1 MYCFEAHRCTK
12 YDCPVQRRQI
22 MRCWQY
28 LEAANK
34 REVTQEDCP
43 FAPCDRC
50 NYRLG
55 WEIGLIDESMFPEI
69 PDPTPESLLPEFKE
83 EESPE
88 SGSEKKEKEER
99 KGEEEPKQE
108 NLQRP
113 DETKAEPEKSLESAD
128 IAHDTSPDFLPEAE
142 AEAKKAEPGDEM
154 VFAVPP
160 ERVGQ
165 PGMRFCHELIDCP
178 NPNCVVRAQQIIQCF
193 QFFKRRSPEE
203 KKKMTCTDRTCEECF
218 YKRGWDMGLLDE
230 SLFAD
235 IIEKKKLNLAA
246 ADRVKRNSLVEMYLA
261 ELSRKPL
268 SREEEFKL
276 AQKIAGDREASEL
289 FLMANLK
296 LVTRVAK
303 KFSSGSIP
311 IMDLIQEGN
320 IGLIKAIAKFDYT
333 LGYRFSTYAA
343 YWIRYYM
350 QKAVASQGTTV
361 KIPHH
366 LLTVAHKIRRHI
378 QEFESQFFRSP
389 SISELSQTLGMEKE
403 KILNVLSIT
412 QTPVSIHASTDSDS
426 DNAEGMEYYLEDKK
440 NLTPEEAALEKIKNE
455 TVKEALAR
463 LPERLRFV
471 VESFYGFNDEELSL
485 ADIGRKLDISRER
498 ARQLLHQALT
508 ILQKEE
514 AIIWQ
519 AP

>member
-34 REVTQEDCP
+34 REVTPEDCP

-55 WEIGLIDESMFPEI
+55 WEIGLIDETMFPEI
-69 PDPTPESLLPEFKE
+69 PDPTPESLLPELKE
-83 EESPE
+83 EKGIEPGE
-88 SGSEKKEKEER
+88 EKKEDEEGEKQQPSDESR
-99 KGEEEPKQE
+99 ESIEPPPEKPEGSPDIEPEFISEPKVEEEKD
-108 NLQRP
+108 RH
-113 DETKAEPEKSLESAD
+113 A
-128 IAHDTSPDFLPEAE
+128 
-142 AEAKKAEPGDEM
+142 GDV
-154 VFAVPP
+154 VFAVPH
-160 ERVGQ
+160 EQIGQ
-165 PGMRFCHELIDCP
+165 PGMRFCHELIYCP
-178 NPNCVVRAQQIIQCF
+178 NPNCIVRAQQIIQCF

-203 KKKMTCTDRTCEECF
+203 KQKMTCTDRTCEECF
-218 YKRGWDMGLLDE
+218 YKRGWDIGLLDE

-246 ADRVKRNSLVEMYLA
+246 ADRVKRNSLVEMYLS
-261 ELSRKPL
+261 ELSKKPL
-268 SREEEFKL
+268 SRDEEFKL

-303 KFSSGSIP
+303 KFSGGSIP

-350 QKAVASQGTTV
+350 QKAVANQGTTI

-389 SISELSQTLGMEKE
+389 SISELSQTLGMERE

-426 DNAEGMEYYLEDKK
+426 DSAEGMEYYLEDKK
-440 NLTPEEAALEKIKNE
+440 NLSPEEAALEKMKNE
-455 TVKEALAR
+455 AVKEALAR

-498 ARQLLHQALT
+498 ARQLLLQALT

-514 AIIWQ
+514 AIVWQ

>member
-1 MYCFEAHRCTK
+1 M
-12 YDCPVQRRQI
+12 QRRQI

-55 WEIGLIDESMFPEI
+55 WEIGLIDETMFPEI

-83 EESPE
+83 EKVIESE
-88 SGSEKKEKEER
+88 EEEKKEDKEEQE
-99 KGEEEPKQE
+99 KQKKPDKPQEAIETPAEKPEISPEIGSEFVQEPKAEEEKVKP
-108 NLQRP
+108 
-113 DETKAEPEKSLESAD
+113 AEV
-128 IAHDTSPDFLPEAE
+128 I
-142 AEAKKAEPGDEM
+142 
-154 VFAVPP
+154 FAVPH
-160 ERVGQ
+160 EQIGQ

-178 NPNCVVRAQQIIQCF
+178 NPNCIVRAQQIIQCF

-203 KKKMTCTDRTCEECF
+203 KKRMTCTARTCEECF
-218 YKRGWDMGLLDE
+218 YKRGWDIGLLDE

-246 ADRVKRNSLVEMYLA
+246 SDRVKRNSLVEMYLA
-261 ELSRKPL
+261 ELSKKPL
-268 SREEEFKL
+268 SRDEEFKL

-303 KFSSGSIP
+303 KFSGGSIP

-350 QKAVASQGTTV
+350 QKAVANQGTTI
-361 KIPHH
+361 KFPHH

-378 QEFESQFFRSP
+378 QDFESQFFRSP
-389 SISELSQTLGMEKE
+389 SITELSQTLGMEKE

-412 QTPVSIHASTDSDS
+412 QTPVSIHASTDNDSDS
-426 DNAEGMEYYLEDKK
+426 GESMEYYLEDKK
-440 NLTPEEAALEKIKNE
+440 NLTPEEAALEKMKNE
-455 TVKEALAR
+455 AVKEALTR

-498 ARQLLHQALT
+498 ARQLLLQALT

-514 AIIWQ
+514 AIVWH

>member
-1 MYCFEAHRCTK
+1 MAAWTK
-12 YDCPVQRRQI
+12 
-22 MRCWQY
+22 
-28 LEAANK
+28 
-34 REVTQEDCP
+34 
-43 FAPCDRC
+43 
-50 NYRLG
+50 
-55 WEIGLIDESMFPEI
+55 
-69 PDPTPESLLPEFKE
+69 
-83 EESPE
+83 
-88 SGSEKKEKEER
+88 
-99 KGEEEPKQE
+99 
-108 NLQRP
+108 
-113 DETKAEPEKSLESAD
+113 
-128 IAHDTSPDFLPEAE
+128 
-142 AEAKKAEPGDEM
+142 
-154 VFAVPP
+154 
-160 ERVGQ
+160 
-165 PGMRFCHELIDCP
+165 RFILSKDKFI
-178 NPNCVVRAQQIIQCF
+178 
-193 QFFKRRSPEE
+193 
-203 KKKMTCTDRTCEECF
+203 
-218 YKRGWDMGLLDE
+218 
-230 SLFAD
+230 
-235 IIEKKKLNLAA
+235 
-246 ADRVKRNSLVEMYLA
+246 
-261 ELSRKPL
+261 SRKPL
-268 SREEEFKL
+268 SRDEEFKL

-303 KFSSGSIP
+303 KFSGGSIP

-350 QKAVASQGTTV
+350 QKAVANQGTTI

-389 SISELSQTLGMEKE
+389 SISELSQTLGMERE

-426 DNAEGMEYYLEDKK
+426 DSAEGMEYYLEDKK
-440 NLTPEEAALEKIKNE
+440 NLSPEEAALEKMKNE
-455 TVKEALAR
+455 AVKEALAR

-498 ARQLLHQALT
+498 ARQLLLQALT

-514 AIIWQ
+514 AIVWQ

>member
-34 REVTQEDCP
+34 REVTPEDCP

-55 WEIGLIDESMFPEI
+55 WEIGLIDETMFPEI
-69 PDPTPESLLPEFKE
+69 PDPTPESLLPELKE
-83 EESPE
+83 EKGIEPGE
-88 SGSEKKEKEER
+88 EKKEDEEGEKQQPSDESR
-99 KGEEEPKQE
+99 ESIEPPHEKPEGSPDIEPEFISEPKVEEEKD
-108 NLQRP
+108 RH
-113 DETKAEPEKSLESAD
+113 A
-128 IAHDTSPDFLPEAE
+128 
-142 AEAKKAEPGDEM
+142 GDV
-154 VFAVPP
+154 VFAVPN
-160 ERVGQ
+160 EQIGQ
-165 PGMRFCHELIDCP
+165 PGMRFCHELIYCP
-178 NPNCVVRAQQIIQCF
+178 NPNCIVRAQQIIQCF

-203 KKKMTCTDRTCEECF
+203 KQKMTCTDRTCEECF
-218 YKRGWDMGLLDE
+218 YKRGWDIGLLDE

-246 ADRVKRNSLVEMYLA
+246 ADRVKRNSLVEMYLS
-261 ELSRKPL
+261 ELSKKPL
-268 SREEEFKL
+268 SRDEEFKL

-303 KFSSGSIP
+303 KFSGGSIP

-350 QKAVASQGTTV
+350 QKAVANQGTTI

-389 SISELSQTLGMEKE
+389 SISELSQTLGMERE

-426 DNAEGMEYYLEDKK
+426 DSAEGMEYYLEDKK
-440 NLTPEEAALEKIKNE
+440 NLSPEEAALEKMKNE
-455 TVKEALAR
+455 AVKEALAR

-498 ARQLLHQALT
+498 ARQLLLQALT

-514 AIIWQ
+514 AIVWQ